1 MQQQT
6 LAGIVENFRRRGSA
20 PAFVCRRGYR
30 MQRWSYEQ
38 VADASYQLS
47 AELKSLG
54 INRGDRILLWGD
66 DCAEWVISFFACV
79 LCGAV
84 VVPMDRIAASG
95 FVQRVCHHVKPRLCI
110 CSRGQAQVDPVLP
123 ILVFEDFS
131 VLLTRHAAAPPSLPE
146 LNSDDAVEIVFTS
159 GTTADPKGVVLSHK
173 NILTNLHPLEREIAK
188 YLKYERIVHPLRFL
202 NLLPLSHVFGQ
213 FLGIFIPQLL
223 GGTVI
228 FQDTLNPSEIL
239 HTIKNERV
247 SVLVTVPRVMETLQ
261 TKIERDLETGGGL
274 GRFRKDFNRAG
285 GEKFIRRWWR
295 FRKIHKQ
302 FGWKFWAFISGGA
315 SLPAGTEQFWGR
327 LGFAVIQGYGL
338 TETSSMISINHPFRM
353 GKGSIGKILPGREV
367 RLSDEGEIL
376 VRGDSIA
383 KGYYQEHETKSFAG
397 EEGWFRTGDMGALDK
412 DGNLY
417 FKGRLKNVI
426 VSPEGMNI
434 YPEDLEA
441 ALRQQPEIR
450 DCIVLELEREEK
462 SEACAVLILRN
473 RNQDPEVVVER
484 ANKSLADY
492 QRIRRWL
499 VWPEEDFPRTPTQK
513 PQSGRIQE
521 FIDAQFKGRP
531 VQNASGETLVD
542 LITRITGREVRGIDP
557 GSNLTTDLSLS
568 SIERVELLSA
578 LEDRYQLDLN
588 ESRFSAASTIADLE
602 KMLQQPTEQ
611 RTDFHYPRWTQSAVF
626 SALRVLVYYLLSY
639 PATLLMAWPKVRGR
653 ENLRSLR
660 GPLLFISNHV
670 TQVDIGFIM
679 AALPL
684 RYRHR
689 LAVAMLGEL
698 LQAMRQPPSDMP
710 FMKRF
715 IETISY
721 GLVVALFNVFP
732 LPQRTGFRESFT
744 FAGES
749 VDRGYSILVFPEGR
763 RTQNGVLSP
772 FQAGVGLLAR
782 NLNIPVVP
790 VKIDGLFELKRAG
803 KKFSR
808 PGAVTVTIGP
818 AIRFNAESDPSEI
831 AKELETRMRQL

>member
-1 MQQQT
+1 
-6 LAGIVENFRRRGSA
+6 V
-20 PAFVCRRGYR
+20 
-30 MQRWSYEQ
+30 
-38 VADASYQLS
+38 
-47 AELKSLG
+47 
-54 INRGDRILLWGD
+54 
-66 DCAEWVISFFACV
+66 
-79 LCGAV
+79 
-84 VVPMDRIAASG
+84 
-95 FVQRVCHHVKPRLCI
+95 
-110 CSRGQAQVDPVLP
+110 
-123 ILVFEDFS
+123 
-131 VLLTRHAAAPPSLPE
+131 
-146 LNSDDAVEIVFTS
+146 
-159 GTTADPKGVVLSHK
+159 
-173 NILTNLHPLEREIAK
+173 
-188 YLKYERIVHPLRFL
+188 
-202 NLLPLSHVFGQ
+202 
-213 FLGIFIPQLL
+213 
-223 GGTVI
+223 
-228 FQDTLNPSEIL
+228 
-239 HTIKNERV
+239 
-247 SVLVTVPRVMETLQ
+247 
-261 TKIERDLETGGGL
+261 
-274 GRFRKDFNRAG
+274 
-285 GEKFIRRWWR
+285 
-295 FRKIHKQ
+295 
-302 FGWKFWAFISGGA
+302 
-315 SLPAGTEQFWGR
+315 
-327 LGFAVIQGYGL
+327 
-338 TETSSMISINHPFRM
+338 
-353 GKGSIGKILPGREV
+353 
-367 RLSDEGEIL
+367 
-376 VRGDSIA
+376 
-383 KGYYQEHETKSFAG
+383 
-397 EEGWFRTGDMGALDK
+397 
-412 DGNLY
+412 
-417 FKGRLKNVI
+417 
-426 VSPEGMNI
+426 
-434 YPEDLEA
+434 
-441 ALRQQPEIR
+441 
-450 DCIVLELEREEK
+450 
-462 SEACAVLILRN
+462 
-473 RNQDPEVVVER
+473 
-484 ANKSLADY
+484 
-492 QRIRRWL
+492 
-499 VWPEEDFPRTPTQK
+499 
-513 PQSGRIQE
+513 
-521 FIDAQFKGRP
+521 
-531 VQNASGETLVD
+531 
-542 LITRITGREVRGIDP
+542 
-557 GSNLTTDLSLS
+557 
-568 SIERVELLSA
+568 LSA